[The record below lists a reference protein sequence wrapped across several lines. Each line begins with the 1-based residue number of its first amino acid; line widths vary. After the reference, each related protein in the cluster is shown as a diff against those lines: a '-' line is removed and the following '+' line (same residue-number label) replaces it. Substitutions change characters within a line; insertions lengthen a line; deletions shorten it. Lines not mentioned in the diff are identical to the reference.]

1 VARTTTREGV
11 VSAPEVSVVVAA
23 RNAADV
29 IGACLTSLAAQT
41 ITSHEVIVVDDGST
55 DETAAIA
62 QTHGAAVVRSTAVGA
77 SVARN
82 LGVEH
87 ARGRIVAFTDADCTV
102 PPTWLAS
109 LVAAMES
116 TGATGV
122 GGPQRNVFAANATG
136 ADAFDAF
143 FRLAAV
149 VSDYTRS
156 GGGLREVG
164 HNASCNSAYRK
175 HALVEIGGFT
185 PGLWPGED
193 VDLDLRLRARGARL
207 VFVPDAPVCHHR
219 PGTLRWFRQMMR
231 RYGAAER
238 QLVRRHG
245 RTRRIDYMPTALVA
259 VGLAHLLYAVPA
271 CRPWLLAIDATIVV
285 AVLIGLVST
294 TPARHWVA
302 VMVFAA
308 TAVTAWHA
316 GWWFGAEGRA

>member
-1 VARTTTREGV
+1 MSEPA
-11 VSAPEVSVVVAA
+11 VSVVVAA
-23 RNAADV
+23 RNASAV
-29 IGACLTSLAAQT
+29 IGACLASLAAQT
-41 ITSHEVIVVDDGST
+41 FTAHEVIVVDDGST
-55 DETAAIA
+55 DDTAAIA
-62 QTHGAAVVRSTAVGA
+62 GAHGAIVVRSAAVGA

-82 LGVEH
+82 LGLQQ

-102 PPTWLAS
+102 PPTWIAC

-122 GGPQRNVFAANATG
+122 GGPQRNQFPANVAG

-143 FRLAAV
+143 FRLASV

-156 GGGLREVG
+156 GGGLREVT
-164 HNASCNSAYRK
+164 HNASCNSAYLR
-175 HALVEIGGFT
+175 ADLLAIGGFA

-207 VFVPDAPVCHHR
+207 VFVPDALVHHHR
-219 PGTLRWFRQMMR
+219 PGTLSWFRRMMR

-245 RTRRIDYMPTALVA
+245 RMRRIDYMPIVVLGA
-259 VGLAHLLYAVPA
+259 VLTHLLYLLPA
-271 CRPWLLAIDATIVV
+271 CRPWLLAADGAIV
-285 AVLIGLVST
+285 AAGLIGLVAT
-294 TPARHWVA
+294 TPPRHWAAVA
-302 VMVFAA
+302 IFAV
-308 TAVTAWHA
+308 TAVAAWHA